1 MVGASAATE
10 RSGRGR
16 SPEQPA
22 WGDEGAGEAA
32 PVRATM
38 AAPVRGR
45 LPTTAGRGSL
55 GPKPGDGGGG
65 GATGRRRPTVAGRGS
80 LSSAAKSP
88 GKRVVTRRP
97 CPLRSAGERRG
108 RATMARATKKTA
120 SLRAGAAASAAGGGA
135 GLRRSLPPRGS
146 GGVGDPRTEKR
157 KPGAGRRTVG
167 PVRNPTWRLAPY
179 GAGYGRRNSTVSRAP
194 GGSVAHPR
202 GQSAALS
209 PGASASDPCRM
220 TRPTIRSSSAAGRG
234 EYSGC
239 CSPVPGRPHAC
250 RFRLPPRRSG
260 GVAVAAESGSRA
272 RLPPRPSGGGGDR
285 HFRTRSSP
293 AAPGER
299 LDSLGSASKRATRRS
314 SPRPRR
320 TRRERQRRRQ
330 GTGSREPPAAASR

>member
-16 SPEQPA
+16 SPEPPA

-32 PVRATM
+32 PVRFDDGGAGAGAVADDRRARFPRPEARGWRWRRRNG
-38 AAPVRGR
+38 AAPTDGCRAR
-45 LPTTAGRGSL
+45 FPLFAG
-55 GPKPGDGGGG
+55 
-65 GATGRRRPTVAGRGS
+65 
-80 LSSAAKSP
+80 KSP

-97 CPLRSAGERRG
+97 RPLRSAGERRG

-120 SLRAGAAASAAGGGA
+120 SLRAGAAAAAGGGA
-135 GLRRSLPPRGS
+135 GLRRSLPPHGS
-146 GGVGDPRTEKR
+146 GGVGDPRTERR
-157 KPGAGRRTVG
+157 KPGVGRRTVG
-167 PVRNPTWRLAPY
+167 PVRNPTWHLAPY

-260 GVAVAAESGSRA
+260 GVAVPPESGSRA
-272 RLPPRPSGGGGDR
+272 RLPPRPSGGGDR

-299 LDSLGSASKRATRRS
+299 LDSLGSASKCATRRS
-314 SPRPRR
+314 SPRSRR
-320 TRRERQRRRQ
+320 TRRERQRRRRE
-330 GTGSREPPAAASR
+330 TGGGEPRAAACR